1 MMYYIIVPG
10 FINLLWYS
18 EIRPKATQQINIPS
32 YGNNQPKG
40 LIKMATRKA
49 AKEAK
54 IDANLEAKMP
64 VVSDATAVAETPAKK
79 GKAAKKVPIAAPDA
93 AAEDFLPPEHPTIAK
108 IKAERQTN
116 PESSSKMQSPYEGQW
131 VPTDVQIPCE
141 IFDWVDYQFR
151 YYKND
156 AGQVRPVLYFKK
168 ELFFSGWLCKDFDSA
183 RSLVIPI
190 YYAHSGELKGREAA
204 LRPELLATHPLSALI
219 YPDDNTKVI
228 KESFQELGNQTDL
241 FPITINPYGLA
252 LSGNTRLKVSQEEAH
267 RTGLEIR
274 VHCKITDGK
283 NDVALIVGGNQQRE
297 KTPQDYLR
305 EAIAKEQARDPNNKY
320 FWTNVRNTFIADSG
334 MAGGIHDAI
343 KSVTRFVEQRT
354 GNPIAAK
361 VNKIAE
367 GNPTVALEIAKLQL
381 ATEAKDGTPLPEKEQ
396 AAAIGKELSKMV
408 RQKSAKPIDTEKI
421 YPGIQND
428 VATLREHYKGETVP
442 AMADFLIQCTPE
454 MRERVIA
461 EVLRLK
467 KAGETP
473 EKLSILK
480 ARLEREAA
488 TPNDSNEETPDWNAL
503 NAQDE
508 GATAPEA
515 PAVDPNAG
523 YYQKMRQMGI
533 SEDAC
538 WILNKPTA
546 EALNGA
552 VGGCADCD
560 PFAEP
565 TGHIECDRR
574 ILATERPERLEDW
587 GGGVHASSAGLKIVT
602 ALPPAP
608 DVIGPF
614 TEMMSR
620 IEDGRIAE
628 TAFIADA
635 SVVFLPRFAAYFK
648 SIPLAWILVARENN
662 KEATEGFGFEPSPFL
677 HSHSR
682 YKKLTEDNWN
692 DSQRAYV
699 IIYYGPNYDRF
710 ERNCAKYGNVCYN
723 SKAAAKKSLHFDWQ
737 VEPSSKKPT
746 AWNSGVKYEIDYI
759 AGTYFLVVDGN
770 RKTDRYTEPEQ
781 VKRAA
786 VLESLNF

>member
-1 MMYYIIVPG
+1 
-10 FINLLWYS
+10 
-18 EIRPKATQQINIPS
+18 
-32 YGNNQPKG
+32 
-40 LIKMATRKA
+40 MATRKA
-49 AKEAK
+49 KEAK
-54 IDANLEAKMP
+54 LDAELEAKVP
-64 VVSDATAVAETPAKK
+64 AEVEETDGAVAVAAAPAKK
-79 GKAAKKVPIAAPDA
+79 TKTAKKAPAATP
-93 AAEDFLPPEHPTIAK
+93 EDFLPPEHPTIAK

-116 PESSSKMQSPYEGQW
+116 PDLPSKMESPYEGRW
-131 VPTDVQIPCE
+131 VPIDVQIPCE
-141 IFDWVDYQFR
+141 IFDWGDYQFR

-156 AGQVRPVLYFKK
+156 ADQVRPVLYFKK

-190 YYAHSGELKGREAA
+190 YYTHSGELKGKEAA
-204 LRPELLATHPLSALI
+204 LRPELLATHPLSGLI

-228 KESFQELGNQTDL
+228 KESFEELGNQTDL
-241 FPITINPYGLA
+241 FPITINPYGLV
-252 LSGNTRLKVSQEEAH
+252 LSGNTRLKVAQEEAH

-297 KTPQDYLR
+297 KTPQDHLR

-343 KSVTRFVEQRT
+343 KSVTRFVEQRA

-396 AAAIGKELSKMV
+396 AEAIGKELGKMV
-408 RQKSAKPIDTEKI
+408 RQKSAKPIDVDKI

-442 AMADFLIQCTPE
+442 AMADFLANCTPE

-461 EVLRLK
+461 EVIELK
-467 KAGETP
+467 KAGKNP

-480 ARLEREAA
+480 SRLEREVQQR
-488 TPNDSNEETPDWNAL
+488 NDGDEETPDWNAL

-508 GATAPEA
+508 GAANTPEA
-515 PAVDPNAG
+515 PAVDPNAD
-523 YYQKMRQMGI
+523 YYRKMRQMGV

-538 WILNKPTA
+538 WILNKTTA

-552 VGGCADCD
+552 IGGRADCD

-574 ILATERPERLEDW
+574 ILATERPLQIEDW
-587 GGGVHASSAGLKIVT
+587 GGGVHASSEGLKIVT
-602 ALPPAP
+602 TLPPAP
-608 DVIGPF
+608 EVIGPF
-614 TEMMSR
+614 TEMMCR

-677 HSHSR
+677 HSNPR

-692 DSQRAYV
+692 DSQRAFV
-699 IIYYGPNYDRF
+699 IIYYGDNYDRF
-710 ERNCAKYGNVCYN
+710 ERSCAKYGNVCYN

-737 VEPSSKKPT
+737 IEPSTKKPT
-746 AWNSGVKYEIDYI
+746 AWNAGVKYEVDYI
-759 AGTYFLVVDGN
+759 AGTYFLVVDGT
-770 RKTDRYTEPEQ
+770 RKNDRYTEPEQ

>member
-1 MMYYIIVPG
+1 
-10 FINLLWYS
+10 
-18 EIRPKATQQINIPS
+18 
-32 YGNNQPKG
+32 
-40 LIKMATRKA
+40 MATRK

-54 IDANLEAKMP
+54 IDAELEAKVPM
-64 VVSDATAVAETPAKK
+64 VSPEDTEGAVTVAQPEKK
-79 GKAAKKVPIAAPDA
+79 GKTAKKVPEAK
-93 AAEDFLPPEHPTIAK
+93 AEDSLLAEHPAIAK
-108 IKAERQTN
+108 IKAER
-116 PESSSKMQSPYEGQW
+116 PEPTPAPQKAESNSPYEGQW
-131 VPTDVQIPCE
+131 VPTDVQTPCE

-168 ELFFSGWLCKDFDSA
+168 QIFFSGWYCKDFDSA
-183 RSLVIPI
+183 RSLIIPI
-190 YYAHSGELKGREAA
+190 YYAHSGELKGKEAA

-228 KESFQELGNQTDL
+228 KESFAELGNQTDL

-252 LSGNTRLKVSQEEAH
+252 LSGNTRLKVSQEEAQ
-267 RTGLEIR
+267 RIGLEIR
-274 VHCKITDGK
+274 VHCKISDGR
-283 NDVALIVGGNQQRE
+283 NDVSIIVGGNQQRE

-343 KSVTRFVEQRT
+343 KSVTKFVEQRA
-354 GNPIAAK
+354 GNPIADK

-381 ATEAKDGTPLPEKEQ
+381 ATETKDGKPLPEKEQ
-396 AAAIGKELSKMV
+396 AEAINKELGKMA
-408 RQKSAKPIDTEKI
+408 RQKSAKPIDVEKI
-421 YPGIQND
+421 YPGIQLD
-428 VATLREHYKGETVP
+428 IATLREHYRGETVP
-442 AMADFLIQCTPE
+442 AMADFLTNCSPD

-461 EVLRLK
+461 EVIDLK
-467 KAGETP
+467 KAGKSP

-480 ARLEREAA
+480 ARLEQEDAA
-488 TPNDSNEETPDWNAL
+488 QNAKGETPDWNAL
-503 NAQDE
+503 NAQE
-508 GATAPEA
+508 EA
-515 PAVDPNAG
+515 AQVQEVPAVDPNAD
-523 YYQKMRQMGI
+523 YYRKMRQMGI
-533 SEDAC
+533 PEDGC
-538 WILNKPTA
+538 WLLNQSTA
-546 EALNGA
+546 ASLNA
-552 VGGCADCD
+552 AIGGRADCD

-574 ILATERPERLEDW
+574 ILATEQPLNIKDW
-587 GGGVHASSAGLKIVT
+587 GGGVHAGSSGLKIVT
-602 ALPPAP
+602 ALPPSSE
-608 DVIGPF
+608 VIAPF
-614 TEMMSR
+614 TEMMLR

-635 SVVFLPRFAAYFK
+635 SVVFLPRFSAYFK

-692 DSQRAYV
+692 DSQRAFV
-699 IIYYGPNYDRF
+699 ILYYGPNYDRF
-710 ERNCAKYGNVCYN
+710 ERTCGKYGNICYN
-723 SKAAAKKSLHFDWQ
+723 SKAAAAKSLQFDWEI
-737 VEPSSKKPT
+737 EPSTKKPT
-746 AWNSGVKYEIDYI
+746 AWNSGVCYEIEYI
-759 AGTYFLVVDGN
+759 AGTYFLVVDGK
-770 RKTDRYTEPEQ
+770 RKPERYTEPEQ
-781 VKRAA
+781 AKRAA